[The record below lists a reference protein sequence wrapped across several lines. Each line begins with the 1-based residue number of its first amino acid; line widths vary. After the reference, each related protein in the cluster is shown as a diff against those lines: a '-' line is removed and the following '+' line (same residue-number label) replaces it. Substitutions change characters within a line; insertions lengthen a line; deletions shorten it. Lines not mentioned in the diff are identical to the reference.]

1 MYRREREE
9 LAKKVVTHHI
19 HHANSEVKVTVK
31 YFAKQGIIYDIIK
44 KYSTYHMTDFLLKSG
59 RP

>member
-1 MYRREREE
+1 MYQREHKE
-9 LAKKVVTHHI
+9 LAKKVVTQHI

-31 YFAKQGIIYDIIK
+31 YFTKQGIIYDIIK
-44 KYSTYHMTDFLLKSG
+44 KYSTYHTTDFLPKFG